1 MSRNT
6 DGNDSQDEHEP
17 LTPTP
22 TSHCAQERKLLE
34 ERLSEFSSQAAEEE
48 EKVKSLNKLRLKYEA
63 TIADME
69 GELPPPRG
77 TYAHSSRGEGGVGGQ
92 SSCAVGPQWSHLLNA
107 GRKEGWGQVV
117 CPPSQSSSLPL
128 SLVSWVTLADG
139 PTNCFRHIFFFS
151 LCPLLR
157 TQKQKQ
163 KRRSTGGGW
172 WGAGRR
178 RQGRASRP
186 AGRGRRGAWGRW
198 GRGRPLGSAAD
209 RGQWAIPGVG
219 KLEKMG
225 RGGKRG

>member
-139 PTNCFRHIFFFS
+139 PTNCFRHIFFFLALS
-151 LCPLLR
+151 LAEDSEAE
-157 TQKQKQ
+157 TEEKEH
-163 KRRSTGGGW
+163 
-172 WGAGRR
+172 RR
-178 RQGRASRP
+178 RLVGGREKKT
-186 AGRGRRGAWGRW
+186 
-198 GRGRPLGSAAD
+198 
-209 RGQWAIPGVG
+209 GQS
-219 KLEKMG
+219 
-225 RGGKRG
+225 